1 MRTKYIGLWFL
12 GPDQSDIRSGSNRAG
27 PKIINDALSPYSRL
41 PARSGESRLTYAN
54 MGKTPE
60 AEAPAEVC
68 PVDDKTRAAWL
79 KANPTASFPGAA
91 KGASAASRGNA
102 CDSEEI
108 NQTPPA
114 QPGLFARFFS
124 STPPADAVAVA
135 TGLGTQR
142 VVSTIPRAS
151 PIDDTEGS
159 KPANS
164 EKESG
169 VSASGNW
176 IYPSEKMFF
185 DAMKRKVRI
194 LGFK

>member
-135 TGLGTQR
+135 AGLGTQR

-194 LGFK
+194 LGLK